1 MKLRFGRRSVVA
13 SIVTC
18 LTVFLS
24 ATVLLAQDSD
34 SSGALPALF
43 AGGMLLFLLIF
54 AAAIYVYISLALFT
68 IANKTRTE
76 NAWLAWIPLINIFL
90 MLMIAKKP
98 LWWFVL
104 FLIPLVNIVMSVI
117 VWMGVA
123 EARNKPNWWGI
134 LTIVPMVNIIVPG
147 YLAWAD

>member
-1 MKLRFGRRSVVA
+1 MKLRFGRWSVFA
-13 SIVTC
+13 SIVSI
-18 LTVFLS
+18 LAVLLS
-24 ATVLLAQDSD
+24 ATAVLAQDSD
-34 SSGALPALF
+34 NSGALPALF
-43 AGGMLLFLLIF
+43 AGGMLLFVLVF
-54 AAAIYVYISLALFT
+54 AAAVYVYISLALFT
-68 IANKTRTE
+68 IANKTHTE

-98 LWWFVL
+98 LWWFLL

-134 LTIVPMVNIIVPG
+134 LTIVPVVNIIVPG

>member
-18 LTVFLS
+18 LAVFLS
-24 ATVLLAQDSD
+24 ATVLFAQDSD

-43 AGGMLLFLLIF
+43 AGGMLLFILIF

-76 NAWLAWIPLINIFL
+76 NAWLAWIPLINILL

-104 FLIPLVNIVMSVI
+104 FLIPVVNIVMSVI